1 MLTLIKNIV
10 VSYLLSVF
18 IIHGLVSHL
27 HTQDQSGSSLESR
40 DISSETLLGELVV
53 FLNPELGHEDNIHP
67 SNNQPLVFTT
77 PKNNLVQ
84 IPFLPVLSSFMFE
97 STNCCHNY
105 RDSGHRSFQ
114 FLRPPP
120 IA

>member
-1 MLTLIKNIV
+1 VPSIFKNIV
-10 VSYLLSVF
+10 ISYLLSVF
-18 IIHGLVSHL
+18 IIHGLVPHL
-27 HTQDQSGSSLESR
+27 HLQEQSGSAVESQ
-40 DISSETLLGELVV
+40 DKFSDTFLGELTV
-53 FLNPELGHEDNIHP
+53 FLNPELGHEDNIQP
-67 SNNQPLVFTT
+67 SDNQSFVFIT

-97 STNCCHNY
+97 STNSFHNY
-105 RDSGHRSFQ
+105 NDSGHRSFQ